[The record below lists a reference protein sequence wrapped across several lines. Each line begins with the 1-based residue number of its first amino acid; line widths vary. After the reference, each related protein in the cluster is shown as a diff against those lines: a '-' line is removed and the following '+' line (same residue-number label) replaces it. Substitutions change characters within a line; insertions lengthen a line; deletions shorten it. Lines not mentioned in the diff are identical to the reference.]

1 MDVCPILVGVTRFHG
16 LSCCSNVGL
25 VSENGKPSAKRGR
38 KATGPTRSAGL
49 PNRQDSVMDQRGYSV
64 DPSETSN
71 LTPAFPSPRVTAW
84 AGLAARRSAI
94 ELVPAQREH
103 AAA

>member
-1 MDVCPILVGVTRFHG
+1 
-16 LSCCSNVGL
+16 
-25 VSENGKPSAKRGR
+25 
-38 KATGPTRSAGL
+38 
-49 PNRQDSVMDQRGYSV
+49 MDQRGYSA
-64 DPSETSN
+64 DPSETS
-71 LTPAFPSPRVTAW
+71 TPVLPALRVTAW

>member
-1 MDVCPILVGVTRFHG
+1 
-16 LSCCSNVGL
+16 
-25 VSENGKPSAKRGR
+25 
-38 KATGPTRSAGL
+38 
-49 PNRQDSVMDQRGYSV
+49 MDQRGYST
-64 DPSETSN
+64 DPSDTS
-71 LTPAFPSPRVTAW
+71 TPAFPVTRVKAW

>member
-1 MDVCPILVGVTRFHG
+1 MSHL
-16 LSCCSNVGL
+16 
-25 VSENGKPSAKRGR
+25 SAKRQTLCKEGTQSHGTYR
-38 KATGPTRSAGL
+38 VSRATEQTGP
-49 PNRQDSVMDQRGYSV
+49 VMDQRGYSA

-71 LTPAFPSPRVTAW
+71 QAFPAPRVKAW